1 MFWVRFEF
9 IGGLG
14 GTSYMQ
20 VFLYKFVEHN
30 IYCSNN
36 FRFTERLQSA
46 SYLFKGY
53 AIYINKNDEVTH
65 IQSLFLGGT

>member
-1 MFWVRFEF
+1 
-9 IGGLG
+9 
-14 GTSYMQ
+14 MQ

-65 IQSLFLGGT
+65 IQISFPRRDLARLFLQFELL